1 MKGHERLLVVW
12 SEAERGTRHVVGELS
27 RREDGRFAFGYDL
40 ELLPEAEAAGFRL
53 FAEFPLRRGT
63 QDPYQA
69 SYLFAT
75 FAQRIPSPR
84 RPDFQRMMTTWRVDQ
99 PDDQMAILAASGGIQ
114 LTDHIEL
121 AEYRSNDDDL
131 SVPLEFR
138 VAGEKYYQGTDLL
151 NEGELVEFRR
161 EPANPRD
168 TKATCILVRDG
179 QQLGY
184 VPRQYAPLFARL
196 MDQGAQLIGHA
207 SRRLLLPPERDRWI
221 IRARTAHQGR

>member
-1 MKGHERLLVVW
+1 MKGHDRLLVVW
-12 SEAERGTRHVVGELS
+12 SEAEHGTRHVVGELS

-40 ELLPEAEAAGFRL
+40 ELLPEAEEAGFRL

-63 QDPYQA
+63 QDPYLA

-84 RPDFQRMMTTWRVDQ
+84 RPDFQRMMATWRVSR

-121 AEYRSNDDDL
+121 AEYRQADDDL
-131 SVPLEFR
+131 SEPLEFR
-138 VAGEKYYQGTDLL
+138 VAGEKHYRGTQLL
-151 NEGELVEFRR
+151 REGEAVEFRR
-161 EPANPRD
+161 EPSNPRD
-168 TKATCILVRDG
+168 EKATCILVSEG

-196 MDQGAQLIGHA
+196 LDQGIELIGQA
-207 SRRLLLPPERDRWI
+207 SRRLSLPPERDRWI
-221 IRARTAHQGR
+221 IRASTARSTR